1 MSANSGSQTRRL
13 VTIGFGGL
21 MLLILIAGL
30 NGISV
35 VRTIENRN
43 DRIRDD
49 YVSRN
54 RILQLLRSDI
64 YLSGTYVRD
73 LLLEPDPALG
83 DIHRRELEKARLRIY
98 TNKAAYQQILRPEE
112 RRSFKEFDT
121 ELDAY
126 LKSLEPAL
134 QWTPAERAK
143 LGYSF
148 INQSLLPRRI
158 ETVRLAD
165 QLSEL
170 NQKQLEA
177 GNRQVKDLFKN
188 FQRSLLLILILC
200 LACGAILTA
209 ITAHR
214 LLGLEAVTR
223 LHLEEVTQTRG
234 ELRHLS
240 ARLIEIQES
249 ERRAISR
256 ELHDEVGQA
265 VSGLLLGVGN
275 VIEMLP
281 QADSEALRLLGEM
294 RGLAERTVA
303 AVRDM
308 SLLLRPSMLD
318 DLGLLPA
325 LRWQAR
331 EISRSKNIF
340 VQVVADELSED
351 MLTDEQ
357 RTCVYRVVQEALLNV
372 VRHAKATSVDIHF
385 STTAEKLLLVVE
397 DNGRGF
403 MPSQERGLGLLGMEE
418 RVHHLNGTVAIDS
431 QPGSG
436 TTIRVEVPVVEQGSL
451 NAS

>member
-1 MSANSGSQTRRL
+1 MDTKSGSQTRRL
-13 VTIGFGGL
+13 VTVGFGGL
-21 MLLILIAGL
+21 MLLIAFAGL

-73 LLLEPDPALG
+73 LLLERDPALG
-83 DIHRRELEKARLRIY
+83 DTHRRELEKARQRID
-98 TNKAAYQQILRPEE
+98 TNRSAYKKILRPEE
-112 RRSFKEFDT
+112 KRSFNQFDS

-126 LKSLEPAL
+126 FKSLAPAL

-148 INQSLLPRRI
+148 INESLLPRRM

-165 QLSEL
+165 QLSDL

-188 FQRSLLLILILC
+188 FQQSLLLILVLC

-209 ITAHR
+209 VTAHR
-214 LLGLEAVTR
+214 LLGLETATR
-223 LHLEEVTQTRG
+223 LHLQEVTQTRG

-240 ARLIEIQES
+240 ARLLEIQES

-275 VIEMLP
+275 VMARLP
-281 QADSEALRLLGEM
+281 EADSEVLRLLGELK
-294 RGLAERTVA
+294 GLAERTVA

-331 EISRSKNIF
+331 EISRNKNIF
-340 VQVVADELSED
+340 VRVIADEVSED
-351 MLTDEQ
+351 RLNDEQ

-372 VRHAKATSVDIHF
+372 VRHARATSVDIHF
-385 STTAEKLLLVVE
+385 SATAENLLLVVE

-418 RVHHLNGTVAIDS
+418 RVHHLNGTVAIKS

-436 TTIRVEVPVVEQGSL
+436 TTIRVEIPVVEQGDPQ
-451 NAS
+451 AS